1 MRERV
6 QGSVLHTGDVI
17 VHDQEPGQVG
27 EMGEPGGGDHLEV
40 VVSQREAGEAREAGQ
55 GVSAEGE
62 DIVVGE
68 VQGGE

>member
-1 MRERV
+1 
-6 QGSVLHTGDVI
+6 
-17 VHDQEPGQVG
+17 
-27 EMGEPGGGDHLEV
+27 MGEPGGGDHLEV

-62 DIVVGE
+62 DVVVGE